1 LTALSNEKLKEE
13 KAQEKGGKKS
23 KAAKTKSSLAATR
36 DMGRG
41 MADTTSYEDGL
52 EEDDFM

>member
-1 LTALSNEKLKEE
+1 MKEE
-13 KAQEKGGKKS
+13 KAVEKGGKKS
-23 KAAKTKSSLAATR
+23 KAAKSKTTLAATR